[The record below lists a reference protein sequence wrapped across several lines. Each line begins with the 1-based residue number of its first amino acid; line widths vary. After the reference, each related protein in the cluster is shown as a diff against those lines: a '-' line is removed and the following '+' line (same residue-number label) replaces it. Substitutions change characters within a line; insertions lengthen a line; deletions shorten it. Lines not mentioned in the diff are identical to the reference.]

1 MRRALGL
8 LGLIVVGVLI
18 GFLIRL
24 VWPRR
29 GRLELDAPPEV
40 WPRGDT
46 SAA

>member
-8 LGLIVVGVLI
+8 LGLIVMGVLI

-29 GRLELDAPPEV
+29 RRLELDAAAEV

-46 SAA
+46 GAS